1 MYKLND
7 LCKKNNVS
15 IKKND
20 NLVLVKNG
28 EVIGKILLKTK
39 IEIYFTIKNIEC
51 VSLNLKYEKYKN
63 DMICIIFINDEN
75 ILKTVVNRL
84 Q

>member
-7 LCKKNNVS
+7 LCKDNDVL

-39 IEIYFTIKNIEC
+39 IELYFTIQNIEC

-63 DMICIIFINDEN
+63 DMICITLINDEN
-75 ILKTVVNRL
+75 VLKTVINRL